1 MSGLSWFGVDVT
13 TSPEPS
19 WTSHVQPEPKRF
31 TPASFT
37 FSFSASRPPNVSSI
51 AEASAP
57 SGSPPPSGPMISQK
71 SVWFA
76 CPPALLRTGIRLSS
90 GSESRFASTSSTG
103 LSAQSVPSSA
113 AFALS
118 T

>member
-1 MSGLSWFGVDVT
+1 M
-13 TSPEPS
+13 
-19 WTSHVQPEPKRF
+19 
-31 TPASFT
+31 PASISCR
-37 FSFSASRPPNVSSI
+37 FSSSTESKVSAIAAASS
-51 AEASAP
+51 P

-76 CPPALLRTGIRLSS
+76 WPPALLRTGIRLSS
-90 GSESRFASTSSTG
+90 GSESRFASTSWTG